1 MKKRIFSIVFVL
13 AFVLLFAVAARADV
27 ISVNSGGNVNLII
40 TPDKYIEGFFSQI
53 PNPPVIPVTPPV
65 TPPSGGG
72 GGGGG
77 GAATTTQNI
86 VVSPAEINLDMTV
99 NSSLKRT
106 ITITNFGSTS
116 TTVSLSQS
124 KLDGIAFLGNGSLN
138 SVTIGPGETYSL
150 EVTFAA
156 PSKAGNYA
164 GTINIGDKQVLVSI
178 NVKTVSLLFD
188 SHIVVLN
195 PSYTVSQGDDL
206 RTQVTLIPMSNAAV
220 RTDVTLNYEIKD
232 YNGTVYQKRS
242 ETILVTSLTTLNR
255 NFNTNSLPPGNY
267 VVSLELVYSN
277 GVAPS
282 SAQFLVTPKTPFQ
295 RILGYLVFFLII
307 LILAIGVLII
317 IIFII
322 RVIKRNRIQREYL
335 KRHSKVNGESNY

>member
-1 MKKRIFSIVFVL
+1 MNKKRIFSVAFVL

-53 PNPPVIPVTPPV
+53 PNPPVIPVTPP
-65 TPPSGGG
+65 TPSGGG

-86 VVSPAEINLDMTV
+86 VVSPTEINLDMTV

-106 ITITNFGSTS
+106 VTITNFGSAS
-116 TTVSLSQS
+116 TTVNLSES
-124 KLDGIAFLGNGSLN
+124 NLDGIVFLGNGSLN

-150 EVTFAA
+150 EITFAA
-156 PSKAGNYA
+156 PAKPGNYA
-164 GTINIGDKQVLVSI
+164 GSINIGDKKVLVSV
-178 NVKTVSLLFD
+178 NVKTASLLFD
-188 SHIVVLN
+188 SHIAVLN

-206 RTQVTLIPMSNAAV
+206 RTQVTLIPMSNTAV

-232 YNGTVYQKRS
+232 YNGTVYQKKS
-242 ETILVTSLTTLNR
+242 ETILVTSLTNLNR
-255 NFNTNSLPPGNY
+255 NFNTNALPPGNY

-282 SAQFLVTPKTPFQ
+282 SAQFYVTPKTPFQ

-307 LILAIGVLII
+307 LILAIGTLII
-317 IIFII
+317 VIFII
-322 RVIKRNRIQREYL
+322 RIIRRNRAQKEYL
-335 KRHSKVNGESNY
+335 KRHSRNIGESNY